1 MRVLNSSD
9 GEARVR
15 AWRLEHDEEAP
26 IEEFWQVA
34 CACGTDP
41 MIGTFNGC
49 LVDLKERAAKGCP
62 LVEDTGAPLP
72 KSAAELT
79 EFSFDQLMEEA
90 CSNPRKEG
98 ECKWVVHGYDVPV
111 SAVEE
116 MVPEGDARGRDR
128 ASGAASP
135 ASWTPLG
142 SAILYV
148 TV

>member
-1 MRVLNSSD
+1 MLLS
-9 GEARVR
+9 
-15 AWRLEHDEEAP
+15 
-26 IEEFWQVA
+26 
-34 CACGTDP
+34 
-41 MIGTFNGC
+41 
-49 LVDLKERAAKGCP
+49 KGCP

-116 MVPEGDARGRDR
+116 MVPEGDVYQMPTTTGWARWEFGMGRSLVWVETC
-128 ASGAASP
+128 ALLC
-135 ASWTPLG
+135 WQ
-142 SAILYV
+142 
-148 TV
+148 